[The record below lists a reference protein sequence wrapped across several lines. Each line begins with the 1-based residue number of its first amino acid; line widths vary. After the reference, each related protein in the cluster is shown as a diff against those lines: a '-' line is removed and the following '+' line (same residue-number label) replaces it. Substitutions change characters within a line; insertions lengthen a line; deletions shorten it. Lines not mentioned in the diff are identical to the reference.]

1 MTPAAVHYG
10 QAKAMHEQ
18 RRQVLAE
25 AYVAHPERFV
35 RGEPIPPLWPKEV
48 WINPPQSVPD
58 TANDAGTGVS
68 ETGPSWSDEMR
79 VLLPKFERELS
90 HNH

>member
-10 QAKAMHEQ
+10 QAEAMHEQ

-35 RGEPIPPLWPKEV
+35 HGEPIPPLWPEEV
-48 WINPPQSVPD
+48 WINPPPSIPD
-58 TANDAGTGVS
+58 FADDARTAAS
-68 ETGPSWSDEMR
+68 ETGLSWSDEMS
-79 VLLPKFERELS
+79 VLLPRIRERVVS
-90 HNH
+90 